1 MLCCHKRLPLQCE
14 NTQGF
19 FPFFSFSCHFKRH
32 EKPLVAPSPPCCAVT
47 QHPSCVAR
55 HRHSGAA
62 RAPWRSRLVLCSSKA
77 GLGGA
82 VLEAWK
88 VCARFVRVVALLGAQ
103 RTSRGPAQA
112 ALLGPWDGCPGVQ
125 PGPRCGPR
133 AARSHGSRRRSRAL
147 EGWIFAKPWLG
158 EAVAGA
164 GSGRRWCWCWWRAGS
179 RSEPA
184 GLRWGPGWGALP
196 PGAQSGWEPL
206 RPCSSCPGPSSAGVR
221 AFKCGCAF

>member
-1 MLCCHKRLPLQCE
+1 MLPQEIATTVWKHA
-14 NTQGF
+14 GF
-19 FPFFSFSCHFKRH
+19 LSIFLLFLSFQTPR
-32 EKPLVAPSPPCCAVT
+32 EAPCCSFPAVLCS
-47 QHPSCVAR
+47 HAASCVAR

-125 PGPRCGPR
+125 PGPRCGPG

-196 PGAQSGWEPL
+196 PGAAEPL
-206 RPCSSCPGPSSAGVR
+206 RPCSSSPGPSSAGVR